1 MTSPSQPARFL
12 AVTSLLLLATHTA
25 SAAPKVFDFNDPKG
39 TNAISL
45 GIDALLEPVVGYA
58 DGITGTANF
67 DPEKPQ
73 ETTGKITVAVSSV
86 KFSHPGYTNSVQ
98 GYGLGRDKTP
108 TITCELKKILSGKA
122 IDKGHYKGMVQVDFT
137 IKGVTK
143 ALTIPLDVNY
153 IPGRAYERDS
163 KTDGDLMVV
172 RSKFMISRKMFG
184 VAQEVPIDMAGDG
197 VEIGI
202 AIVGTSG
209 KLRFKAK
216 EAPKETPKEKEA
228 ELMLVSGDKKASITE
243 RMAFHKIS
251 GCTVAF
257 IKDFKIDSF
266 RYYGN
271 TGNEAK
277 TPIDPKTLFPAGQM
291 SGVVSATLALRLAQ
305 EKIVDLDADIN
316 TYLKNWKVP
325 ENKYTKDHPVTLRH
339 LLTNKSGF
347 RFHKY
352 MGYDPKK
359 PLPTITQV
367 LKAYY
372 PSTTPP
378 AEVVSEPGKVFYIA
392 SENLTVL
399 QQVLEDATGKSWQA
413 LLTQTFGPKES
424 RAMVFPPSETYTQY
438 AKGFEENGT
447 PVPHGGRAYP
457 ELAAAGLWAS
467 VPEFADLAV
476 ALLSANAGKGET
488 ILNGEMA
495 KTFFAPTVQKTSS
508 EDGQTMAFGINADPK
523 NPFLF
528 RGGSTQ
534 GYYCQMWLNPEKG
547 DAVIFFANRQLCWQ
561 FGNEIR
567 DTFVKDWAK

>member
-1 MTSPSQPARFL
+1 MINLSHASRF
-12 AVTSLLLLATHTA
+12 LLATVAIAFAIPTA
-25 SAAPKVFDFNDPKG
+25 STSAAPKIFDFNDPKG

-98 GYGLGRDKTP
+98 GYGLGKDKTP

-122 IDKGHYKGMVQVDFT
+122 LDKGHYAGTVRVDFT

-143 ALTIPLDVNY
+143 ALDIPLDVKY

-172 RSKFMISRKMFG
+172 RSKFIISRKMFG
-184 VAQEVPIDMAGDG
+184 VAQEVPPDMAGDG

-209 KLRFKAK
+209 KLRYKAPEVKK
-216 EAPKETPKEKEA
+216 EAPKVAP
-228 ELMLVSGDKKASITE
+228 LMLVSGDKQASITE
-243 RMAFHKIS
+243 RMAFHKIN

-257 IKDFKIDSF
+257 IKNFKVDSF
-266 RYYGN
+266 HYYGN
-271 TGNEAK
+271 TGNDAK

-305 EKIVDLDADIN
+305 DKIVDLDADIN
-316 TYLKNWKVP
+316 KYLKNWKVP
-325 ENKYTKDHPVTLRH
+325 ENKYTKTTPVTLRH
-339 LLTNKSGF
+339 LLSNTSGF
-347 RFHKY
+347 RYHKY
-352 MGYDPKK
+352 MGYDSTK
-359 PLPTITQV
+359 PLPTLTQV

-399 QQVLEDATGKSWQA
+399 QQVLEDATGKSWEA
-413 LLTQTFGPKES
+413 LLAQTFGPRES
-424 RAMVFPPSETYTQY
+424 RAMIFPPTETYTKF
-438 AKGFEENGT
+438 AKGFEENGVA
-447 PVPHGGRAYP
+447 VPHGGRAYP

-476 ALLSANAGKGET
+476 ALLTANAGKGDS
-488 ILNGEMA
+488 ILSGEMA
-495 KTFFAPTVQKTSS
+495 RNLFATTVPKNSIG
-508 EDGQTMAFGINADPK
+508 DAQTMAFGINEDPA
-523 NPFLF
+523 NPYLY

-534 GYYCQMWLNPEKG
+534 GYYCQMWLSPEKG

-567 DTFVKDWAK
+567 DTFVKEWVK